1 MSNINSIAEQNAK
14 AACSLSIF
22 KGFDLEKA
30 KDTLAD
36 MLSDIGKHGIFTE
49 YTKHDISHVDGML
62 KLLEF
67 IIPENTAK
75 IMTPTDWMMIVLSV
89 YFHDLGML
97 ITRKE
102 FDARAE
108 NNDFQKYCRNY
119 NKKSDESLPQE
130 ENEKRQYQDFV
141 RENHGNRICKWIKN
155 IGDQPEADNAI
166 SKLLYDMLHYVDE
179 NFRADLA
186 DVCKSHSEVFS
197 QYKDLPTDKPYAQGK
212 EHQAN
217 LLYAA
222 AVLRTADLMH
232 INYER
237 TPTTAYLLISP
248 KDDYSRQ
255 EWVKQKSI
263 TSIRPKKE
271 FDKDNHIDVNAKIH
285 RLEVDGNFKDSAAY
299 KSLMSYL
306 DMAEKQL
313 KETHEICKDSME
325 RNANGYD
332 FPWDE
337 ICRDKIKPLNFSG
350 TPLKFDLDTRNI
362 LNLLV
367 GHTLYSQM
375 NVVLRELAQNSI
387 DAVRLMDRDFKE
399 YCLVS
404 IQIHRVLR
412 VS

>member
-141 RENHGNRICKWIKN
+141 RENHGNRICK
-155 IGDQPEADNAI
+155 
-166 SKLLYDMLHYVDE
+166 
-179 NFRADLA
+179 
-186 DVCKSHSEVFS
+186 
-197 QYKDLPTDKPYAQGK
+197 
-212 EHQAN
+212 
-217 LLYAA
+217 
-222 AVLRTADLMH
+222 
-232 INYER
+232 
-237 TPTTAYLLISP
+237 
-248 KDDYSRQ
+248 
-255 EWVKQKSI
+255 
-263 TSIRPKKE
+263 
-271 FDKDNHIDVNAKIH
+271 
-285 RLEVDGNFKDSAAY
+285 
-299 KSLMSYL
+299 
-306 DMAEKQL
+306 
-313 KETHEICKDSME
+313 
-325 RNANGYD
+325 
-332 FPWDE
+332 
-337 ICRDKIKPLNFSG
+337 
-350 TPLKFDLDTRNI
+350 
-362 LNLLV
+362 
-367 GHTLYSQM
+367 
-375 NVVLRELAQNSI
+375 
-387 DAVRLMDRDFKE
+387 
-399 YCLVS
+399 
-404 IQIHRVLR
+404 
-412 VS
+412 